1 MTKIEQYLY
10 SWNSQPKPHLQSIK
24 IEDDSLRDGL
34 QGVFVRKPSIEQKK
48 ELLTL
53 SSAVGTQAVML
64 GFPAISQQEFESC
77 QELIRHIEAER
88 LPLTPRFLARPLIQ
102 DLEPI
107 VKLARDSSVDVWSD
121 FLINASPLRAYVEGW
136 DFEKMLE
143 INREAGEFLRQQK
156 TRFGVSIED
165 ATRTPPERL
174 QLAIDTAIS
183 CGAEVLTI
191 CDTVGAATPEGTARL
206 VRFVRDRTADSG
218 TEIWWHGHNDM
229 GLSLSNAIA
238 AAEAGANCISGSFL
252 GIGERTG
259 NTPLEQ
265 FLIYLHQC
273 GHQGFDISQIVTYCQ
288 CLAAYTETAIP
299 PNAPLVGSQAFA
311 TCTGTH
317 GAAIAKARAFG
328 EEFEDLIFSSV
339 PATHLGRQQT
349 ILLSSTSGSANA
361 RLVLSAAGIEPN
373 QKNVEK
379 ILRVVRSLDTW
390 LDSDRVRAEFGVE
403 EKTVL
408 LPPESADTNFN

>member
-1 MTKIEQYLY
+1 MHYYLKPMTKIEQLLY
-10 SWNSQPKPHLQSIK
+10 SWNPEPQSHLQSVK

-34 QGVFVRKPSIEQKK
+34 QGAFVRKPSVEEKK
-48 ELLTL
+48 ELLTRT
-53 SSAVGTQAVML
+53 SAVGTQAAML
-64 GFPAISQQEFESC
+64 GFPASSEVEFASC
-77 QELIRHIEAER
+77 RELIRHIEIEG
-88 LPLTPRFLARPLIQ
+88 LPVTPRFLARPLVR

-107 VKLARDSSVDVWSD
+107 VKLDRDSSVDVWAD
-121 FLINASPLRAYVEGW
+121 FLINPSPLRAYVEGW

-143 INREAGEFLRQQK
+143 INRQAGEFLRREK

-174 QLAIDTAIS
+174 QLAIETAIA

-191 CDTVGAATPEGTARL
+191 CDTVGAATPEGAARL
-206 VRFVRDRTADSG
+206 VKFVAESAAGSG
-218 TEIWWHGHNDM
+218 AEIWWHGHNDL
-229 GLSLSNAIA
+229 GLSLANAIA

-265 FLIYLHQC
+265 LLVYLQQR
-273 GHQGFDISQIVTYCQ
+273 GHRGFDISQILPYCQ
-288 CLAAYTETAIP
+288 QLAAYTETPIP
-299 PNAPLVGSQAFA
+299 PNTPLVGEQAFA

-317 GAAIAKARAFG
+317 GAAIAKARSFG

-349 ILLSSTSGSANA
+349 ILLGPTSGSANA
-361 RLVLSAAGIEPN
+361 RLVLSEAGIEAN
-373 QKNVEK
+373 EENVAK
-379 ILRVVRSLDTW
+379 ILQVARSLDVW
-390 LDSDRVRAEFGVE
+390 LDSDRVRAEFG
-403 EKTVL
+403 L
-408 LPPESADTNFN
+408 